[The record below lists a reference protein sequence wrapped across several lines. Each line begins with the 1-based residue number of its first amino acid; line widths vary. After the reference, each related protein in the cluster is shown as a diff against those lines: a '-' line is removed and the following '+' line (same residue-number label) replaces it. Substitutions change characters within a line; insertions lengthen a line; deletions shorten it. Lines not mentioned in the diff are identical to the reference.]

1 MEEKLNYVSSL
12 YIMLN
17 NLQELEHKTNSID
30 KKVYNR
36 SYTEQEMTEDE
47 RLEKSINLRRKDI
60 EQKLTYFA
68 KTFSSRKEIEE
79 LQNML
84 EKRKEQ
90 EISMYG
96 TYDDREYSMKKGIIS
111 KVNSIFLSLD
121 KNQNREPEER

>member
-1 MEEKLNYVSSL
+1 MEDKLNYVSSL

-17 NLQELEHKTNSID
+17 NLQELEHKRNSID

-90 EISMYG
+90 EIAIYG

-111 KVNSIFLSLD
+111 KVNSIFLS
-121 KNQNREPEER
+121 

>member
-17 NLQELEHKTNSID
+17 NLQELEHKRNSID